1 MKQKI
6 ILISGSPC
14 IGKTTI
20 SEKLYEEFNNSAYCD
35 GDWLWCVNPFS
46 IDDPRLREGDK
57 NVSFVLSN
65 YLNLKFDYVFYSS
78 VILTNK
84 KIRESIIKG
93 IEYQDYEIIGFSLM
107 CSEETLFKRGTRKYL
122 TQKREYLFWCF
133 KVKCLPWTFVK

>member
-1 MKQKI
+1 MYSFYIYFVLSKR
-6 ILISGSPC
+6 
-14 IGKTTI
+14 
-20 SEKLYEEFNNSAYCD
+20 
-35 GDWLWCVNPFS
+35 LWCVNPFS

-107 CSEETLFKRGTRKYL
+107 CSEETLFKRHK
-122 TQKREYLFWCF
+122 KRGDKNEVSYYWLRLWPYPGDIVINTDNKNIKQIVNEIKQIIKNEC
-133 KVKCLPWTFVK
+133 KII